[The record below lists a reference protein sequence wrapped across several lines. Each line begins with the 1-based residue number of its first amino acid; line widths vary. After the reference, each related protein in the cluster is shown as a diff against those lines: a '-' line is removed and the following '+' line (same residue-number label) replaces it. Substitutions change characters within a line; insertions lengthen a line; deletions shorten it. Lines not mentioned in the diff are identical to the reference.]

1 MDGSWLLDELAIGRE
16 HDEGSISVTGGTLLS
31 LGVSSDVMAV
41 NGLWLL
47 DELVLGREH
56 NEGRISMTGGTP
68 LSLGVSSDVMA
79 ADGS

>member
-1 MDGSWLLDELAIGRE
+1 MD
-16 HDEGSISVTGGTLLS
+16 
-31 LGVSSDVMAV
+31 
-41 NGLWLL
+41 GLWLL

>member
-1 MDGSWLLDELAIGRE
+1 M
-16 HDEGSISVTGGTLLS
+16 TGGTLLS

-41 NGLWLL
+41 NGSWLL

-56 NEGRISMTGGTP
+56 DDGRISMTGGTP
-68 LSLGVSSDVMA
+68 LSLGVSSGVMA